1 MREPEG
7 VNGAGSLSLRQ
18 LEYLVV
24 TVGEG
29 RLTRAAQRLHV
40 TEPTVSQQLKALE
53 GAVGTPLLVRGPD
66 GVRPTPA
73 GEALLPHA
81 RTALRSAGQG
91 RAAALAAA
99 GGHAETVRV
108 ATLPPL
114 LTGLLPALRAWALAR
129 PGARLVVGVHENRR
143 LLQESVAS
151 GAADLAVG
159 PRPTRWHGPVWPW
172 RAEELVVVCGEDDP
186 LRGGAVPVR
195 DLLDRRWIHYPGDG
209 GAPLSLLGEAGTG
222 DPVPRPATLCVP
234 TADAAVALA
243 ASGAGLTAVPLGSLP
258 ARLRSR
264 TVALVPQATTD
275 VVLFSAPGAPAG
287 TLAHAAALCR
297 CAAQEAPDG

>member
-7 VNGAGSLSLRQ
+7 ANGAGSLSLRQ

-99 GGHAETVRV
+99 GGHGETLRV
-108 ATLPPL
+108 ATLPSL
-114 LTGLLPALRAWALAR
+114 LTGLLPVLRAWALAH
-129 PGARLVVGVHENRR
+129 PDARLVVGVHESLRGLR
-143 LLQESVAS
+143 ESVAS

-159 PRPTRWHGPVWPW
+159 PRPAGWPGQVWPW
-172 RAEELVVVCGEDDP
+172 QVEEIVVVCGEDDP
-186 LRGGAVPVR
+186 LRGEVVPVR
-195 DLLDRRWIHYPGDG
+195 DLLGRRWVHYPGDG
-209 GAPLSLLGEAGTG
+209 RVPLSLLGETRTD
-222 DPVPRPATLCVP
+222 DPVPRPATLSVP

-258 ARLRSR
+258 ARLHSQ
-264 TVALVPQATTD
+264 TVALVPRATAD
-275 VVLFSAPGAPAG
+275 VVLFAAPDAPAG

-297 CAAQEAPDG
+297 CAAQQAPDG